1 MLPNKELVYDEIEL
15 SKELGHSVIFATK
28 AAARAY
34 ARATEDMDP
43 IYYDDAA
50 AQACGYERAVVPS
63 GFHIQYTAMKWA
75 TGQQL
80 YVPQGS
86 VHVRQNYEI
95 FREVYHGDRLTTIV
109 TISDKY
115 IKQGRKYVTYRCT
128 IINQRDEIVAINEFT
143 NLLAEEG

>member
-1 MLPNKELVYDEIEL
+1 MFKKTSLYDQFELG
-15 SKELGHSVIFATK
+15 KELGQSVIFATRDV
-28 AAARAY
+28 ALAY
-34 ARATEDMDP
+34 ARVTEDMDP

-95 FREVYHGDRLTTIV
+95 FREVYHGDRLITKV

-115 IKQGRKYVTYRCT
+115 IKRDRKYVTYRCT
-128 IINQRDEIVAINEFT
+128 VINQRDEIVAISEFT
-143 NLLAEEG
+143 NLLPEEE

>member
-1 MLPNKELVYDEIEL
+1 MLPNKGLVYDEIEL

-28 AAARAY
+28 DAALAY

-115 IKQGRKYVTYRCT
+115 IKRNRKYVTYRCT
-128 IINQRDEIVAINEFT
+128 VINQRDEIVAINEFT